1 MKKISIILLVF
12 SSLFFGCSNSENKEI
27 KDFENI
33 FEITKIQ
40 AVNCGL
46 PATQFKISYPD
57 DIDVFPAKEGEYN
70 PNYIEFSYTEDDYFC
85 ESLSIGIYESASKA
99 DDFINE
105 SLLALYLGQYQ
116 SQIPDINVIFNGK
129 GYFLGKELY
138 QLFMEFEIVD
148 EMYGFPGKYKMLLVL
163 YPPEKELDNGVL
175 LIFQATEK
183 SEILDISDFGQK
195 GKTGEIWKTFRF
207 IYNES

>member
-1 MKKISIILLVF
+1 MKKMSFIVLAFTV
-12 SSLFFGCSNSENKEI
+12 LFFSCTTTGNKEI

-57 DIDVFPAKEGEYN
+57 DIDVIAAKEGEYN
-70 PNYIEFSYTEDDYFC
+70 PNYIEFSYSEDGNFQ
-85 ESLSIGIYESASKA
+85 ESLTIGFYESASIA

-105 SLLALYLGQYQ
+105 SLLVQYLGQYQ
-116 SQIPDINVIFNGK
+116 SQLPGINVIHNGK
-129 GYFLGKELY
+129 GYFRGKELH
-138 QLFMEFEIVD
+138 QLFLEFEIVD
-148 EMYGFPGKYKMLLVL
+148 EMYGSPGKYKLLLVL
-163 YPPEKELDNGVL
+163 YPPDNDLENGVL

-183 SEILDISDFGQK
+183 SKIIDISDFGET
-195 GKTGEIWKTFRF
+195 GKIGEVWKTFRF
-207 IYNES
+207 I